1 MTWIIVLLIVGV
13 ILFFV
18 ELFFVPGTTVVGILG
33 FILIALG
40 IYFAYADLGNKVG
53 HITLAATILSLVV
66 IIILG
71 AKSNVWSKLS
81 NKDHISGKANVI
93 EKDIVKAGDKGIAI
107 SDIKPIGK
115 ARINEKNFEV
125 RSLGEYISTNT
136 ELEVLKVQGNRIT
149 VTELKKEAS

>member
-40 IYFAYADLGNKVG
+40 IYFTYADLGNKVG
-53 HITLAATILSLVV
+53 HITLAATILSLVI

-149 VTELKKEAS
+149 VTERKKEAS

>member
-40 IYFAYADLGNKVG
+40 IYFTYADLGNKVG
-53 HITLAATILSLVV
+53 HITLAATILSLVI